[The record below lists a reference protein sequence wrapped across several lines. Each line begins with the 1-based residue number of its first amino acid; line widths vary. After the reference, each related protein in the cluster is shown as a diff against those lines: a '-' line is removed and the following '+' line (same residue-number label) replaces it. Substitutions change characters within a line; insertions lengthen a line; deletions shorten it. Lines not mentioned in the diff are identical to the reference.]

1 MRRRHFLGASLAAG
15 FAVLGLSGCGSARPL
30 RFGIHPWIGYE
41 PLYLAEEFG
50 WLPSSVTLTKGQSA
64 LDSMGLLKSGD
75 IDGAALTLDEA
86 IRVHVQGT
94 ELLVVGV
101 TNVSVGADMLV
112 VKPEIEDLDQ
122 LRGRRIG
129 AEMSSVSG
137 TLLLNLLDRAGIER
151 DKVTIVDL
159 SMDEH
164 VSAWQRGDLDA
175 VACYEPTAST
185 VVGLGGVRLF
195 DSSQLP
201 ETIFDVLVVT
211 RAFAAPRREAVRALL
226 EAHFAGLRHLV
237 RNQYDSIYRVA
248 TRQDTSPAAV
258 RSALASVMLPD
269 IASNQRYLAKNG
281 RIERVA
287 HNLSRMLAR
296 EGQIARA
303 LEVDRFS
310 SSDFL
315 PRSGV

>member
-1 MRRRHFLGASLAAG
+1 MHRRHFLGASLAAG
-15 FAVLGLSGCGSARPL
+15 FAALGLSGCGTARPL

-50 WLPSSVTLTKGQSA
+50 WLPSSVTLVKGQSA
-64 LDSMGLLKSGD
+64 LDSMKLLESGD

-101 TNVSVGADMLV
+101 TNVSVGADVLV
-112 VKPEIEDLDQ
+112 VQPEIENLDQ

-151 DKVTIVDL
+151 DQVTIVDL
-159 SMDEH
+159 PMDER
-164 VSAWQRGDLDA
+164 VSAWERGDLDA
-175 VACYEPTAST
+175 VACYEPIASMM
-185 VVGLGGVRLF
+185 VGLGGVRLF

-211 RAFAAPRREAVRALL
+211 REFAARGARPVRALL

-237 RNQYDSIYRVA
+237 RNPYDAIYRVA
-248 TRQDTSPAAV
+248 TRQGTSPAAV

-269 IASNQRYLAKNG
+269 LASNQRYLAQNG

-287 HNLSRMLAR
+287 RKLSRMLAR
-296 EGQIARA
+296 EGLIDRA
-303 LEVDRFS
+303 LDVEHFCD
-310 SSDFL
+310 SDFL
-315 PRSGV
+315 PRSVL

>member
-1 MRRRHFLGASLAAG
+1 MHRRRFLGASLAAG
-15 FAVLGLSGCGSARPL
+15 FAALGLSGCDAGRPL

-50 WLPSSVTLTKGQSA
+50 WLPSSVTLQKGQSA
-64 LDSMGLLKSGD
+64 LDSMELLSSGA

-86 IRVHVQGT
+86 IRVHVDGT

-101 TNVSVGADMLV
+101 TNVSVGADVLV
-112 VKPEIEDLDQ
+112 VKKDIETLDA

-137 TLLLNLLDRAGIER
+137 ILLLNLLATAGIER
-151 DKVTIVDL
+151 GEVTIVDL
-159 SMDEH
+159 PMDEH
-164 VSAWQRGDLDA
+164 VAAWKQGDLDA
-175 VACYEPTAST
+175 VACYEPTASAM
-185 VVGLGGVRLF
+185 VGLGGVRLF

-211 RAFAAPRREAVRALL
+211 RKFAALGQGSVRDLL

-237 RNQYDSIYRVA
+237 RNQADSIYRVA
-248 TRQDTSPAAV
+248 TRQGTSPAAV

-269 IASNQRYLAKNG
+269 LASNQRYLAENG

-287 HNLSRMLAR
+287 RDLSRMLER
-296 EGQIARA
+296 EGLIPRA
-303 LEVDRFS
+303 LEVDRFCDS
-310 SSDFL
+310 EFL
-315 PRSGV
+315 PRSVA